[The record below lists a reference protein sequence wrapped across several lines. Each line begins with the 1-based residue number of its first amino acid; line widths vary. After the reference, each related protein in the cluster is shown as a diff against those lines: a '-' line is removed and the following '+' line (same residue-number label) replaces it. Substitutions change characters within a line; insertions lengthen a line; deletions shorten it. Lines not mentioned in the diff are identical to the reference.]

1 MKFSNYINE
10 KAEGDFQLPIA
21 EKTFKDMY
29 KNLQKFLASQEKILE
44 SGIKTNTQ
52 RVNHEMTSEDLFAF
66 EDYLVDKFLDK
77 LVKSE
82 RNPKENLR
90 KIFLG
95 KWI

>member
-10 KAEGDFQLPIA
+10 KSEGDINLPNA

-29 KNLQKFLASQEKILE
+29 KNLQKFLASQEKMFEI
-44 SGIKTNTQ
+44 GIKNNTQ
-52 RVNHEMTSEDLFAF
+52 RVGHEMTDDDLFAF
-66 EDYLVDKFLDK
+66 EDYLVDKFMDK